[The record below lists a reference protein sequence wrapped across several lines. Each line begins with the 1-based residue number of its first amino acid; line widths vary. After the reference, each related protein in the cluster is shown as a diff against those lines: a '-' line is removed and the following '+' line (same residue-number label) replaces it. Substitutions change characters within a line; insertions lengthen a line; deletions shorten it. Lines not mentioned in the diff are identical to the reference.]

1 MRQHVSPELRLGFW
15 EEIPEHLYDTAKT
28 NATRRISRG
37 KAPFTLISFKISF
50 DFL

>member
-28 NATRRISRG
+28 NATRRPVFFML
-37 KAPFTLISFKISF
+37 KDPLKP
-50 DFL
+50 